1 MERLSALREELRSA
15 QVQCRRLGAKARY
28 QHKRHE
34 SHPTLPIS
42 VTRWEKEFMLTL
54 HALAG
59 YDAKPS
65 VLWLR
70 QRRGQLSFKTSEL
83 EEIIAWVEQWFLDLP
98 EIALVRLW
106 HPETRRAARIL
117 ELARRIRQ
125 DINLCDWIHS
135 ENISKGVAQ
144 RTEACM
150 VVYDSTS
157 THSADA
163 DDTESNLRANLLTS
177 TNRMFAARFR
187 ARWGIELT
195 KMKERTALRPHV
207 LRQKAATQC
216 AQTKNTQGVSKK

>member
-1 MERLSALREELRSA
+1 M
-15 QVQCRRLGAKARY
+15 
-28 QHKRHE
+28 
-34 SHPTLPIS
+34 
-42 VTRWEKEFMLTL
+42 
-54 HALAG
+54 
-59 YDAKPS
+59 
-65 VLWLR
+65 
-70 QRRGQLSFKTSEL
+70 
-83 EEIIAWVEQWFLDLP
+83 DLP

-135 ENISKGVAQ
+135 ENISKGVAP

-163 DDTESNLRANLLTS
+163 DDTESDFRATLLTS
-177 TNRMFAARFR
+177 TNRMIAACFR

-216 AQTKNTQGVSKK
+216 AQQKKDRAFQKSEFGGRKMVPIWGPSGGPQNRTVTTVSSCSFGKKRSQIRAHFSKPRGAVFCGGRTRPAPGQPDPPLRPCPPCRSRTE